1 MKKSLLALVTGTAI
15 ASGGYFIA
23 QQGANNNNLAH
34 LDKVPAD
41 TLFLWSQLKSFPYL
55 QYLDVLPDTLK
66 NVDDINNFVAVMQG
80 QEIDSNTQFLLNIL
94 DKYAESLKSSK
105 QFTSTWGVNSDFQAL
120 AYSIGLLPVFRAE
133 LGDPQVFKNTVINA
147 AKEANIQYEDANI
160 GGIPVT
166 KFPIEQGGQK
176 IVDLLV
182 AIDGKWVTVTFDTP
196 INDQNDLQI
205 ALGLKAPAK
214 PLSSTDKVQRYTQ
227 EHQLDGHAFAYLD
240 TRLLAD
246 MLTAKDPQ
254 SKSTQMLDKILAL
267 TDSENAL
274 DSVRNPSCQQDFSD
288 IANKWPAIITGT
300 QEYEFS
306 SSHADIKVSS
316 VIASTDTKVLNA
328 LKNIRGFLPQHTQS
342 DSDAMLALGI
352 GVNASQLSP
361 SVNTLWAAFAS
372 AQFNCEP
379 LAQLQTQSKDA
390 NPAPL
395 AMATSMLGTLKGVS
409 LTVFDANIADL
420 VRVDNTDLSAVDML
434 LTVSADDMLALF
446 NMAKSFA
453 PDLSGLT
460 LPADGSAIEINQY
473 LPPDYQSTSPLFL
486 ALKGQ
491 HLTLYIGKTAQQTA
505 EALSTQTVTANG
517 LMNFA
522 VNTDKVMPMLLKAAE
537 LSGEP
542 ITDDMAELLSES
554 GKLHFSFDTTDKGI
568 VTDITIKVENQ

>member
-23 QQGANNNNLAH
+23 QQGANNNNFAH
-34 LDKVPAD
+34 LDNVPDD
-41 TLFLWSQLKSFPYL
+41 TLFLWSQLNSFPYL

-66 NVDDINNFVAVMQG
+66 NVDDINNFVAAMQG
-80 QEIDSNTQFLLNIL
+80 QEVDSNTQFLLNIL
-94 DKYAESLKSSK
+94 DKYANSLKSSK

-120 AYSIGLLPVFRAE
+120 AYSVGLLPVLRAE

-147 AKEANIQYEDANI
+147 AKEANIQYEDTNI
-160 GGIPVT
+160 EGIPVT
-166 KFPIEQGGQK
+166 KFLIEQEGNK
-176 IVDLLV
+176 IFDLLV

-196 INDQNDLQI
+196 INDQNDLKI
-205 ALGLKAPAK
+205 ALGITAPTT
-214 PLSSTDKVQRYTQ
+214 PLSSTDKVQRYIQ
-227 EHQLDGHAFAYLD
+227 DHQLDGHALAYLD

-274 DSVRNPSCQQDFSD
+274 DSVRNPNCQQDFSD
-288 IANKWPAIITGT
+288 IANKWPAVITGT
-300 QEYEFS
+300 QAYEFS
-306 SSHADIKVSS
+306 NNYGDITVSS

-352 GVNASQLSP
+352 GFNASQLSP
-361 SVNTLWAAFAS
+361 SVNTIWAAFAS

-379 LAQLQTQSKDA
+379 LAQLQAQSKDA

-420 VRVDNTDLSAVDML
+420 VRVDNTDLSSVDML

-453 PDLSGLT
+453 PDLAGLT
-460 LPADGSAIEINQY
+460 LPADGSAIEVNQY
-473 LPPDYQSTSPLFL
+473 LPPDYQSTAPLYL

-505 EALSTQTVTANG
+505 DALSTQTVTANG
-517 LMNFA
+517 MVNFA
-522 VNTDKVMPMLLKAAE
+522 VNTDKIMPMLLQAAE

-542 ITDDMAELLSES
+542 ITDDMAELLRES
-554 GKLHFSFDTTDKGI
+554 GKVHFSLDTTDKGI
-568 VTDITIKVENQ
+568 VADITIKVESQ